1 MEKDNV
7 TLHTSGKRIL
17 LEWLTLV
24 EQLDAT
30 PRRRTAARARMM
42 FDKHADCK

>member
-17 LEWLTLV
+17 LEWLTWV

-42 FDKHADCK
+42 LDKHAEL